1 MARRMIDDSMWA
13 NESFA
18 EMPMG
23 ARLLTIGIINHA
35 DDQGRM
41 KANPAYLRA
50 QIFPYDDIA
59 TPQIQEWLE
68 IIQVNET
75 LILYTVNGKQF
86 LQLTNWWKYQSL
98 QYAQPS
104 QFPRPAGWKDRIRRT
119 LTKGLIVTYNWQK
132 VNGEPIEDSCDQDGN
147 PTSTPAKTPGD
158 SPEHSGNHPPECSGE
173 DTIELNLTKLN
184 IKEDAERARTA
195 PARTRVSN
203 TPVKSAPSAPQPTA
217 MPERKNGKVTHYDPR
232 QVDKGGLLPKGAG
245 TTQIEIW
252 KESFAWTP
260 TSAQIRD
267 MNERVTD
274 LDKWRQVTAEC
285 AIKAFRSYSNV
296 IDVYLHG
303 WREPP
308 DTPAKRTVSGDIGI
322 NLTSI

>member
-1 MARRMIDDSMWA
+1 MLSQSIAEDIEFNEIGLEAQLMYLRTIPFLDRDGLVNGHPAILFGKIAPLLPDILPKMKTIIDEWVTAGLVIPYTDGKTSVLYFKGFTQNQIGLRYEREPESQFSAPPGFSRTKNGIEKDAAQTAGRLPEDCRKIAGSDTDDSQD
-13 NESFA
+13 FA
-18 EMPMG
+18 ARVRAG
-23 ARLLTIGIINHA
+23 AR
-35 DDQGRM
+35 
-41 KANPAYLRA
+41 
-50 QIFPYDDIA
+50 
-59 TPQIQEWLE
+59 
-68 IIQVNET
+68 
-75 LILYTVNGKQF
+75 
-86 LQLTNWWKYQSL
+86 
-98 QYAQPS
+98 
-104 QFPRPAGWKDRIRRT
+104 
-119 LTKGLIVTYNWQK
+119 
-132 VNGEPIEDSCDQDGN
+132 
-147 PTSTPAKTPGD
+147 
-158 SPEHSGNHPPECSGE
+158 PEENKREE
-173 DTIELNLTKLN
+173 NV
-184 IKEDAERARTA
+184 A
-195 PARTRVSN
+195 PARTRVST
-203 TPVKSAPSAPQPTA
+203 TPVQNAPSAPQPTA

-232 QVDKGGLLPKGAG
+232 QVDKGGLLPKGTG

-303 WREPP
+303 WREPT